1 MRTIDVK
8 LAFGKGQA
16 RTMALAGVDLTLEP
30 GIFTIITGPSGS
42 GKTSLLSIIG
52 SLIRPDSGRV
62 VVDGLDIAAMSDSG
76 RAAFRREKIGFVF
89 QSFRLLPALSAE
101 ENIRMSLS
109 MRGLG
114 DDRRKARSAL
124 ATVGLGGKAHLLP
137 DALSGG
143 EKQRVAV
150 ARALAHD
157 PPFLLADEPTSSLD
171 KASGLQV
178 VQLLSDTLVALSR
191 VLVVVTH
198 DERVMPFAK
207 RVVAMEDGKVVADN
221 RSRGT

>member
-1 MRTIDVK
+1 VK

-16 RTMALAGVDLTLEP
+16 RTFALAGVDVCLGP
-30 GIFTIITGPSGS
+30 GLFTIITGPSGS
-42 GKTSLLSIIG
+42 GKTSLLSVIG
-52 SLIRPDSGRV
+52 SLIRPDAGRV
-62 VVDGLDIAAMSDSG
+62 MVDGLDLGAMSDSG

-89 QSFRLLPALSAE
+89 QSFRLLPSLSAE
-101 ENIRMSLS
+101 ENVRMSLS

-124 ATVGLGGKAHLLP
+124 ATVGLGGKEHLLP

-157 PPFLLADEPTSSLD
+157 PVFLLADEPTSSLD
-171 KASGLQV
+171 KASGLKV
-178 VQLLSDTLVALSR
+178 VELLSDTLLSSAR

-198 DERVMPFAK
+198 DDRVMPFAK
-207 RVVAMEDGKVVADN
+207 RVISMEDGKVVADS
-221 RSRGT
+221 RS